1 MKKKVYK
8 FNWLLFLILILLPP
22 IILSSISIGYISIW
36 KQLEIKILSNSSDYI
51 ISKLKVLYI
60 NISILLVS
68 LISLLII
75 SICFCH
81 QLVSNAFTYK
91 QIEITTNTIHN
102 RLIKKIEHKLL
113 TRKNY
118 QKWLFKHNYQYKEVS
133 SN

>member
-1 MKKKVYK
+1 MKKKVYR

-51 ISKLKVLYI
+51 ISKLKVLHI

-91 QIEITTNTIHN
+91 QIEITTDTIHN
-102 RLIKKIEHKLL
+102 RLIKKIEYKLL

-118 QKWLFKHNYQYKEVS
+118 QKWLFKHNYQYKEVL